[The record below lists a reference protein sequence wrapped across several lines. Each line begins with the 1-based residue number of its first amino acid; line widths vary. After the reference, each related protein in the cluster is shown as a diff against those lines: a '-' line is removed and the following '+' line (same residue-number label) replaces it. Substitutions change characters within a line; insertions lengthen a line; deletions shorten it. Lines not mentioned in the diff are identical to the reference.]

1 MMKLVEDKPVSLLGA
16 FDDRPMDWAGIGL
29 AVRRRALEAVALHMT
44 ARGLAADT
52 KTQKAGNDDPSALEE
67 L

>member
-1 MMKLVEDKPVSLLGA
+1 MMKLVEDKPVSLLRA
-16 FDDRPMDWAGIGL
+16 SDDGPMDWAGIGQ

-44 ARGLAADT
+44 VCGLASDA
-52 KTQKAGNDDPSALEE
+52 KTHEAGSDDPSASEE